1 MGTLPVK
8 QNLYKIDK
16 LVKQKKEK
24 KESTVNQNK
33 QLENKEVIVQ

>member
-16 LVKQKKEK
+16 WVKQKKR
-24 KESTVNQNK
+24 KERIHCE
-33 QLENKEVIVQ
+33 LE

>member
-1 MGTLPVK
+1 MVTLPVK

-16 LVKQKKEK
+16 WVKQKKEK